1 MNSGAHSYLCLDTC
15 LYTTG
20 MYRQG
25 PRYRWEAKKPGD
37 SVLTKSKMLTSRR
50 GVFLTV
56 ATCFLAQQPQM
67 ARTKAAG
74 TFPSGSW
81 FKMSG
86 GDQAVWCGIYESIE
100 RETVS
105 SSIMGNYLP
114 A

>member
-81 FKMSG
+81 FNMSCC
-86 GDQAVWCGIYESIE
+86 DQAVKKKKKKAIE
-100 RETVS
+100 RETGS
-105 SSIMGNYLP
+105 SS
-114 A
+114 